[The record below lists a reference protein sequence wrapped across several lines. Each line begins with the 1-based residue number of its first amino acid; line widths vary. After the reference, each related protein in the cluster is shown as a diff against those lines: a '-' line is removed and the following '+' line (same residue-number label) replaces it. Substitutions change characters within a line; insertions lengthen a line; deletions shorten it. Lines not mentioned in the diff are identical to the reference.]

1 MIDTL
6 LKTLLVIT
14 ALASV
19 GTVGYGYFV
28 QEDIQAM
35 MAGVATF
42 VFCCVV
48 WWTILKDDD
57 DAS

>member
-6 LKTLLVIT
+6 IKPLLVVT
-14 ALASV
+14 ALASI
-19 GTVGYGYFV
+19 GTFGYGYFV
-28 QEDIQAM
+28 KEDIQSVI
-35 MAGVATF
+35 AGASTF

-57 DAS
+57 AS

>member
-6 LKTLLVIT
+6 IKTLLVVT
-14 ALASV
+14 ALTSI
-19 GTVGYGYFV
+19 GIFGYGYFV
-28 QEDIQAM
+28 KEDIQPM
-35 MAGVATF
+35 IAGASTF

-48 WWTILKDDD
+48 WWTILKNND